1 MVYFVNKLLLTLKFI
16 FVAPVIFKDDD
27 VEPILLLILF
37 ISLFILFIFV
47 LIFPK
52 DDNIFVPETVNDD
65 ITEILSDVILLHV
78 CKIKI
83 SLQCL

>member
-1 MVYFVNKLLLTLKFI
+1 M
-16 FVAPVIFKDDD
+16 
-27 VEPILLLILF
+27 
-37 ISLFILFIFV
+37 FILFIFV

-78 CKIKI
+78 KSFAPFDDNVKESI
-83 SLQCL
+83 